1 MNLSLGAKTDPGK
14 RANNEDFLTTISGRE
29 KGLCVDAIL
38 IVADGMGGRN
48 FGEQASETAGT
59 VSADVLCEMLAEP
72 QGREIPIQDAIG
84 TALRKANAAVYELS
98 RAEKE
103 YEGMG
108 TTCVIAVITE
118 DRLFVGHAGD
128 SRGYIIHGSKIER
141 VTNDHSFVGEQVRAG
156 TITEE
161 HAKRSRFRNVIT
173 RAVGIEPTIE
183 PDIVEMKVDG
193 IQAVML
199 CTDGLSNELSDE
211 DMERILLRSRTS
223 QEAANRLVDLANRRG
238 GHDNITATVALLV
251 TGPIEVPAEGA
262 PEEEEFFRAP
272 KSKRPNFEVSSTIL
286 LSVLL
291 AIASV
296 AAILFGQTL
305 LANGFQFTTQPPFVA
320 PPAVPKPPSPPN
332 YKLFKYGALQVLPD
346 VPIVRDEPLSINP
359 KTHSITVET
368 ADGHLLTISPDD
380 VQETKFKLPDAIL
393 KSQPAV
399 NLKWDEGSA
408 VPTEQH
414 FAVDQDGN
422 AYFADSGHRAIIQ
435 MDPAGRVIRLIAKN
449 QVTHPTA
456 IAVSDIGNIYVI
468 NANRLAV
475 VKATPP
481 APATP

>member
-1 MNLSLGAKTDPGK
+1 MNFSLGAKTDPGK
-14 RANNEDFLTTISGRE
+14 RANNEDFQLTISGRE
-29 KGLCVDAIL
+29 KGLCVNAIL

-48 FGEQASETAGT
+48 FGEQASETAGA

-128 SRGYIIHGSKIER
+128 SRGYIIPGSHIER

-161 HAKRSRFRNVIT
+161 NAKRSRFRNVIT

-183 PDIVEMKVDG
+183 PDIVEMKAEG

-199 CTDGLSNELSDE
+199 CTDGLSNEVFDE
-211 DMERILLRSRTS
+211 DMERILLRARTS

-238 GHDNITATVALLV
+238 GHDNITAVVALLV
-251 TGPIEVPAEGA
+251 AGPIEAHVEGE

-272 KSKRPNFEVSSTIL
+272 TSKKQSFELSSTLL

-296 AAILFGQTL
+296 VAILFGQTL
-305 LANGFQFTTQPPFVA
+305 TANGFRFTTQPPFVA
-320 PPAVPKPPSPPN
+320 PPAPATPPAPPN
-332 YKLFKYGALQVLPD
+332 YKLFKYGDLQVLPD
-346 VPIVRDEPLSINP
+346 VPILRDEPLSYNP
-359 KTHSITVET
+359 KTHNITVET
-368 ADGHLLTISPDD
+368 ADGHLLTISPEDM
-380 VQETKFKLPDAIL
+380 QEAKFKLPDAIL
-393 KSQPAV
+393 KSQPV
-399 NLKWDEGSA
+399 VDLKWDNGA
-408 VPTEQH
+408 KLPLEQH

-422 AYFADSGHRAIIQ
+422 VYFADSGHRAIIQ
-435 MDPAGRVIRLIAKN
+435 MDPAGRVLRLIAKN

-456 IAVSDIGNIYVI
+456 LAVSDTGDIYVI

-475 VKATPP
+475 VKATP
-481 APATP
+481 ATP